1 MNGRLSTPSHARGFS
16 LVELMVTI
24 AVLTILISV
33 GVPMYGQFTQ
43 GSAVSTGTSEL
54 VGSLNLAR
62 SEAVARRA
70 SVRIEQLSA
79 TAGDW
84 SAGWQVVLDADDSQ
98 IRIVQGVNKG
108 LVAILETGDATELVF
123 DREGRVS
130 ANATFNIGVAGATTD
145 NGRIVTLSRFGRVG
159 LEVAEVDMEGYHP

>member
-1 MNGRLSTPSHARGFS
+1 MNGRLHTPSHARGFS

-70 SVRIEQLSA
+70 SVRIEQLGG

-84 SAGWQVVLDADDSQ
+84 SDGWQIVLDADDSL
-98 IRIVQGVNKG
+98 IRVVQGVDKG
-108 LVAILETGDATELVF
+108 VVGITETSDATELVF

-130 ANATFNIGVAGATTD
+130 ANAEFNVCVESSTTAD
-145 NGRIVTLSRFGRVG
+145 GRVITLSRFGRVE
-159 LEVAEVDMEGYHP
+159 LEVQPCP

>member
-1 MNGRLSTPSHARGFS
+1 MNGRLNTPSHARGFS

-70 SVRIEQLSA
+70 SVRIEQLGA
-79 TAGDW
+79 TDGDW
-84 SAGWQVVLDADDSQ
+84 SDGWQIVLDADDSL
-98 IRIVQGVNKG
+98 IRVVQGVDKG
-108 LVAILETGDATELVF
+108 VVGITETSDATALVF

-130 ANATFNIGVAGATTD
+130 ANAVFNVCVESSTTAD
-145 NGRIVTLSRFGRVG
+145 GRIVTLSRFGRVE
-159 LEVAEVDMEGYHP
+159 LEVEPCP